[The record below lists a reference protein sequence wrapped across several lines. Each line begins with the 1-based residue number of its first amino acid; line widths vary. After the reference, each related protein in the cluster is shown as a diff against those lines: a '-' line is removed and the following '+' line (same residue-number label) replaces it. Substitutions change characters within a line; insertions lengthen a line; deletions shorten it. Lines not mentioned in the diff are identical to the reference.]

1 MYRFK
6 HYLISGGYKI
16 MSSKSN
22 FKKIRG
28 TFLLGSTVAGIV
40 GTAAASVSAQVPGAQ
55 TTKSF
60 FEGAKS
66 WGSEMLSGAKDL
78 GAKISEGARSFGNT
92 ISSKASSAK
101 GYIGDKVSS
110 VASTVGDFTGNL
122 LGKIDD
128 STNNIFSRGF
138 NYVKN
143 TGFGKAV
150 SKVTSPVADFV
161 KAHPYVTS
169 MALIGASVFVLY
181 KFFNR
186 RPGKEVK
193 ENDIG
198 DLVDQSSGNK
208 NEAANNNIKA

>member
-1 MYRFK
+1 
-6 HYLISGGYKI
+6 

-22 FKKIRG
+22 LKKIRG

-40 GTAAASVSAQVPGAQ
+40 GTAAASVSAQEPGIQ

-66 WGSEMLSGAKDL
+66 WGSEKLSDTKNFFKSAYGGAK
-78 GAKISEGARSFGNT
+78 EYVGNYLKN
-92 ISSKASSAK
+92 IDDEVSSKAS
-101 GYIGDKVSS
+101 
-110 VASTVGDFTGNL
+110 TVGKHIGNF

-128 STNNIFSRGF
+128 LTGNVVSKNF
-138 NYVKN
+138 NKFKN

-186 RPGKEVK
+186 RSK
-193 ENDIG
+193 
-198 DLVDQSSGNK
+198 
-208 NEAANNNIKA
+208 